1 MSCDVSF
8 GDYDGES
15 AVCYSETFVKR
26 ARKEHRCYE
35 CSAVI
40 PPGSN
45 YTSVFGV
52 WDGEGTTYKF
62 CDACWELMHE
72 FTDGNAVCF
81 GVLWGNFGE
90 AWSEGA
96 SISSC
101 INRVS
106 SVAAKSKLLTRWR
119 KYKGL
124 EF

>member
-1 MSCDVSF
+1 MTKISVVAGLACVLAACGGDKGATPAADTTKAAAPAPAPAGATHDVNM
-8 GDYDGES
+8 
-15 AVCYSETFVKR
+15 VL
-26 ARKEHRCYE
+26 
-35 CSAVI
+35 
-40 PPGSN
+40 
-45 YTSVFGV
+45 
-52 WDGEGTTYKF
+52 EGTTYKF

-81 GVLWGNFGE
+81 GVLWENFGE
-90 AWSEGA
+90 AWSGGA

-124 EF
+124 EFR